1 VLPSSDSVTALT
13 SVMRPAALGAAA
25 VAGLVAAFGPST
37 YALMPAVL
45 GFEVAQAQRRRVA
58 IGRALWVIA
67 GMVAVSAA
75 MGAFAGA
82 VGVAAA
88 HWLADRLA
96 LSYALAATVMLVL
109 GLRFFGVVRFGVPL
123 FLTPSG
129 GPPEKPWEPF
139 ILGLAFGVAAC
150 PACTPLML
158 AVLLGAV
165 AIGKVGF
172 GAMLLA
178 SFAVGRSIPILVVAA
193 SAATFRKLR
202 AGTAWSKRL
211 DYAGGVMLIGSAAY
225 FTYQA
230 WSVWRGTMTGM

>member
-1 VLPSSDSVTALT
+1 MHPSPDSVTALT
-13 SVMRPAALGAAA
+13 SVVQPAALGVAAL
-25 VAGLVAAFGPST
+25 AGLVAAFGPST
-37 YALMPAVL
+37 YALIPAVL
-45 GFEVAQAQRRRVA
+45 GFEVAHAERQRVV

-67 GMVAVSAA
+67 GIVAVSAV

-88 HWLADRLA
+88 HWLADRLS
-96 LSYALAATVMLVL
+96 LSYAIAATVMLVL

-123 FLTPSG
+123 FLTPKCG
-129 GPPEKPWEPF
+129 LPEKPWEPF
-139 ILGLAFGVAAC
+139 ALGLAFGVAAC

-172 GAMLLA
+172 GAALLT
-178 SFAVGRSIPILVVAA
+178 SFALGRGTLIIAVAA
-193 SAATFRKLR
+193 SAAAFRKLR
-202 AGTAWSKRL
+202 AGTAWSKTL
-211 DYAGGVMLIGSAAY
+211 DYAGGVLLLGSAVY

-230 WSVWRGTMTGM
+230 WSVWHGTMTDM

>member
-1 VLPSSDSVTALT
+1 
-13 SVMRPAALGAAA
+13 MRPAALGAAA
-25 VAGLVAAFGPST
+25 LAGLVAAFGPST

-45 GFEVAQAQRRRVA
+45 GFEVAHAERRRVV
-58 IGRALWVIA
+58 IGRTLWVII
-67 GMVAVSAA
+67 GMVAVNAA

-96 LSYALAATVMLVL
+96 LSYAIAATVMLVL
-109 GLRFFGVVRFGVPL
+109 GLRFFGVVRFGVPML
-123 FLTPSG
+123 RTPTDAST
-129 GPPEKPWEPF
+129 EKPWEAF
-139 ILGLAFGVAAC
+139 VLGLAFGVAAC

-158 AVLLGAV
+158 GVLLGAV

-178 SFAVGRSIPILVVAA
+178 SFAVGRGIPIIAVAV
-193 SAATFRKLR
+193 SAGAFRTLR
-202 AGTAWSKRL
+202 VGTAWSKRL
-211 DYAGGVMLIGSAAY
+211 DYAGGIMLIGSAAY

-230 WSVWRGTMTGM
+230 WSVWRASMTGM